1 MSLPYT
7 SGDFTTPRAGT
18 ESWVEYPFIEKND
31 SSTKVY
37 HIVCVVN
44 EADYAPIALNMPM
57 ITATLADV
65 IDLPFGADADA
76 YFVGDYNKTKIEGG
90 LVRFDR
96 QFANIPASTVDPAG
110 SEIFTFPGL
119 PSTAGTN
126 TAIIINSAS
135 VSSGVVTLSLAS
147 AHGMTSGDNFR
158 FYMRGTATTT
168 NTTSSY
174 YYFNS
179 NGVCITGTSG
189 STIKMN
195 TYLPD
200 SFTFSLGYVWPF
212 ATRGRKQVSRKSST
226 QFEYDYFLPGVS
238 AGIASSQD
246 ITLPQRFEAYR
257 YSEGNTVETLS
268 SGTEP
273 SDSEYNQIV
282 DSDGFLVLDANISRW
297 KGNILRRIVKSIR
310 AI

>member
-18 ESWVEYPFIEKND
+18 ESWVEYPFIEEGDNA
-31 SSTKVY
+31 TKVY
-37 HIVCVVN
+37 HLVCVVN
-44 EADYAPIALNMPM
+44 EADYAPVALDVTMAD
-57 ITATLADV
+57 ATNADV

-119 PSTAGTN
+119 PSTAGTG
-126 TAIIINSAS
+126 TKISISSAS
-135 VSSGVVTLSLAS
+135 VSNNVITLSLAS
-147 AHGMTSGDNFR
+147 AHGMSSGDNFR
-158 FYMRGTATTT
+158 YYIRGYVTRYGRNYYNYFYG
-168 NTTSSY
+168 
-174 YYFNS
+174 

-189 STIKMN
+189 STIKLY

-200 SFTFSLGYVWPF
+200 SFTFANGYVYPF
-212 ATRGRKQVSRKSST
+212 ASRGRKQVSRKSST

-238 AGIASSQD
+238 AGIASSQE

-257 YSEGNTVETLS
+257 YTEGNTVETLS
-268 SGTEP
+268 YTTEP
-273 SDSEYNQIV
+273 TNTEYNEIV
-282 DSDGFLVLDANISRW
+282 DSDGFLVLDSGISRW
-297 KGNILRRIVKSIR
+297 KGNIIRRSVKSIR